1 MSVGESLAA
10 RVSNRTKG
18 ARQFLFDRHRAVSIL
33 CTLVSIVAGLAAWQ
47 LASLRVPPLFLPSPL
62 DTWQGF
68 LELLDDG
75 TLGTSILASS
85 ARILVGWGLG
95 VAVGVPL
102 GIFMGYFR
110 WVRRLFDPY
119 IEFFRF
125 IPPIAFVTLAV
136 IWLGPGE
143 ASKVAL
149 IFYTTV
155 FIVTLNTIAGTVSVP
170 ELRLRAAA
178 SLGAGP
184 LTTLRTVIVPSTVP
198 YMVTGAPRHGQL
210 VSYHCVR
217 RNRCRAGRSRSAHLE
232 RPQLQPHGV
241 GLRRDHHAWAAR
253 LRVRPDPADCGANVA
268 QTLRGGDLNGQSQR
282 VYLLKQ

>member
-1 MSVGESLAA
+1 MSAGQSLVA
-10 RVSNRTKG
+10 RVSSRTKS
-18 ARQFLFDRHRAVSIL
+18 ARQFLFDRHRAVSLL
-33 CTLVSIVAGLAAWQ
+33 CTLVSIVAGLAVWQ
-47 LASLRVPPLFLPSPL
+47 LASLRVPSLFLPSPL
-62 DTWQGF
+62 ETWEGF

-198 YMVTGAPRHGQL
+198 YMVTGARLAMGNSFL
-210 VSYHCVR
+210 TIVSAEIVAAQEGLGALIWNA
-217 RNRCRAGRSRSAHLE
+217 RNYSRTE
-232 RPQLQPHGV
+232 WVFV
-241 GLRRDHHAWAAR
+241 GIITLGLLGFVFDRILRVAAR
-253 LRVRPDPADCGANVA
+253 
-268 QTLRGGDLNGQSQR
+268 T
-282 VYLLKQ
+282 LLKRYGVAI

>member
-1 MSVGESLAA
+1 MSVGESLVA
-10 RVSNRTKG
+10 RVSNRTKSAG
-18 ARQFLFDRHRAVSIL
+18 QFLLDRRRAVPVL
-33 CTLVSIVAGLAAWQ
+33 CTVVSIAAGLAVWQ
-47 LASLRVPPLFLPSPL
+47 LASLRVPSLFLPSPL
-62 DTWQGF
+62 ETWEGF

-75 TLGTSILASS
+75 TLGTSILASG

-198 YMVTGAPRHGQL
+198 YMVTGARLAMGNSFL
-210 VSYHCVR
+210 TIVSAEIVAAQEGLGALIWNA
-217 RNRCRAGRSRSAHLE
+217 RNYSRTE
-232 RPQLQPHGV
+232 WVFV
-241 GLRRDHHAWAAR
+241 GIITLGLLGFLFDRILRIAAR
-253 LRVRPDPADCGANVA
+253 
-268 QTLRGGDLNGQSQR
+268 T
-282 VYLLKQ
+282 LLKRYGVAI

>member
-1 MSVGESLAA
+1 MSVDESLVA
-10 RVSNRTKG
+10 RVSSRTKSAG
-18 ARQFLFDRHRAVSIL
+18 QFLLDRRRAVPVL
-33 CTLVSIVAGLAAWQ
+33 CTVVSIAAGLAVWQ
-47 LASLRVPPLFLPSPL
+47 LASLRVPTLFLPSPL
-62 DTWQGF
+62 ETWEGF
-68 LELLDDG
+68 LELLEDG
-75 TLGTSILASS
+75 TLGTSILASG

-198 YMVTGAPRHGQL
+198 YMVTGARLAMGNSFL
-210 VSYHCVR
+210 TIVSAEIVAAQEGLGSLIWNA
-217 RNRCRAGRSRSAHLE
+217 RNYSRTE
-232 RPQLQPHGV
+232 WVFV
-241 GLRRDHHAWAAR
+241 GIITLGLLGFLFDRILRIAAR
-253 LRVRPDPADCGANVA
+253 
-268 QTLRGGDLNGQSQR
+268 T
-282 VYLLKQ
+282 LLKRYGVAI